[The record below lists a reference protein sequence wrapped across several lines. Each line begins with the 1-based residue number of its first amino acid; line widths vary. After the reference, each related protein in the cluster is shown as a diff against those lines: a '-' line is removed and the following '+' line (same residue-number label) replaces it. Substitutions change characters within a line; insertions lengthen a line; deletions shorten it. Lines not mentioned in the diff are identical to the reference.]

1 MYILCVH
8 IAYRYLYIYISVY
21 IYRYI
26 HTHTEI
32 YTDIHIHTYTCICI
46 CKYISIYNDTGTCG
60 GCGGNVEHA
69 YRPADVRDARL
80 ARGQCVGR
88 ERHRGREGVCCD
100 VLCCAVCLCVCVC
113 MHACIP
119 RKLVQVRN
127 EYMEAKSKA
136 MGLPS
141 NMQYFSATQLAAMDT
156 NNDGMRAGHMYL
168 LCSLLPALCTVPG
181 KACLDSHISASAPA
195 CVRVSRLRFRGGAAG
210 LACAERRRPGLSPN
224 HS

>member
-1 MYILCVH
+1 MTQEPVEVVVGMSNTAIDPQTCVM
-8 IAYRYLYIYISVY
+8 LGLPVGSVWGENA
-21 IYRYI
+21 
-26 HTHTEI
+26 TE
-32 YTDIHIHTYTCICI
+32 
-46 CKYISIYNDTGTCG
+46 
-60 GCGGNVEHA
+60 
-69 YRPADVRDARL
+69 
-80 ARGQCVGR
+80 VGKA
-88 ERHRGREGVCCD
+88 CAAM
-100 VLCCAVCLCVCVC
+100 CCAVLSVCVSVYSC

-141 NMQYFSATQLAAMDT
+141 TSLQYFSATQLAAMDT
-156 NNDGMRAGHMYL
+156 NNDGMRAGHMCL

-181 KACLDSHISASAPA
+181 KACLDSHICASAPA